1 MHIRNVGAGIQMITL
16 LTNLILFIRKDDF
29 MMAMLWAQQIM
40 LGKKEF
46 KDVPRLLKEQVKEI
60 LIDSGMGE
68 LAE

>member
-1 MHIRNVGAGIQMITL
+1 MITL
-16 LTNLILFIRKDDF
+16 LTNLLLFLNRKDDF

-46 KDVPRLLKEQVKEI
+46 KDVPRLLKESVKEI
-60 LIDSGMGE
+60 LVDSGMGE